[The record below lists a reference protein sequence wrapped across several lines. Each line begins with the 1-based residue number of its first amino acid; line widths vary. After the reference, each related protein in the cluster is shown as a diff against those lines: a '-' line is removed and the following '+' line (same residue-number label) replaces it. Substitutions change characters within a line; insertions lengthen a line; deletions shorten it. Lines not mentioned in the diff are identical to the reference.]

1 MYSFFKFNVKDVEG
15 YTLII
20 DFFKD
25 SLNIKLKKIISQD

>member
-1 MYSFFKFNVKDVEG
+1 MYSFFKFIVKDVEG

-25 SLNIKLKKIISQD
+25 SLSIKFEKIISQD